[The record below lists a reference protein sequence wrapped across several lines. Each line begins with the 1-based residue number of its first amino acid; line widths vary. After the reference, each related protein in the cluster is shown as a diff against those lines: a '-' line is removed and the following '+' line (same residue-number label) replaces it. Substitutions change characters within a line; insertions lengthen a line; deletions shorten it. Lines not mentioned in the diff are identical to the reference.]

1 MSSGFVA
8 YYRVSTERQGRSGL
22 GLDAQREA
30 VVRHV
35 TGHNGELIADFCEIE
50 SGKRSDRPQLAAA
63 IGAAKKAKATLIIA
77 KLDRL
82 ARNVHFISGLM
93 ESGVDFVAA
102 DNPHANKLMV
112 HLLAAFAEHEREQIS
127 QRTKD
132 ALAAAKVRGIRLG
145 RNGADR
151 LAPAYRAEA
160 AERARKLAPLLA
172 ELKGAGMSA
181 RQMAAELTARGILT
195 PTGARWHV
203 VEPDQSVGST
213 VAHTKPRCLIR
224 TNCDFLGPDS
234 AALETTPPRTPIP
247 AAGWYHCERRKFA
260 KWHVQFSRPTLSWAA
275 SLEAAS

>member
-195 PTGARWHV
+195 PTGARWHAQTV
-203 VEPDQSVGST
+203 LRVLGRAGS
-213 VAHTKPRCLIR
+213 IR
-224 TNCDFLGPDS
+224 GIDGRTH
-234 AALETTPPRTPIP
+234 ETSMLDPN
-247 AAGWYHCERRKFA
+247 
-260 KWHVQFSRPTLSWAA
+260 QL
-275 SLEAAS
+275 